1 MGRSGSSQFAR
12 RFIFY
17 GQLLSV
23 YCSVRSIKISKSS
36 RPNWPAIIYFRVFVD
51 VELIRLREKTLRH
64 WPKTTEMHFLCGT
77 GIKRTTNLAVITRIS
92 SLPVKDGKFYFLF
105 FYWYF
110 IFLIVQQHR
119 KISHYD
125 LCGQRR
131 PWLACAIASLQNQQL
146 LSCSIQRRTWKVLIG
161 LCKWTGWST
170 GLFCSS
176 KAKSTFCISHIAL
189 FSFFLFM
196 AMAMKHS
203 TGE

>member
-1 MGRSGSSQFAR
+1 MDYVITQKRKDPNPAR
-12 RFIFY
+12 ICGPIRLFTVCTSVPFFTA
-17 GQLLSV
+17 QLLSV

-51 VELIRLREKTLRH
+51 VELIRLREKTLRC

-119 KISHYD
+119 KIGHYD

-131 PWLACAIASLQNQQL
+131 PWLACAVAQADQ
-146 LSCSIQRRTWKVLIG
+146 G
-161 LCKWTGWST
+161 LRCPLTDST
-170 GLFCSS
+170 V
-176 KAKSTFCISHIAL
+176 TV
-189 FSFFLFM
+189 M
-196 AMAMKHS
+196 
-203 TGE
+203 